1 MKKLLAIVAEFSLFL
16 LLDVIGGVFYH
27 PFHIE
32 TQLSGARSFAW
43 DGILFMLLAWLLLLL
58 VGAARKRFA
67 ASALPL
73 TIALVLAALA
83 GFFLKVGFATHQW

>member
-1 MKKLLAIVAEFSLFL
+1 MKKLLAIVAEFVLFL
-16 LLDVIGGVFYH
+16 VLNVIGGVFYH
-27 PFHIE
+27 PFHIV
-32 TQLSGARSFAW
+32 TTLSGSRTFAW

-67 ASALPL
+67 ASALPS

>member
-1 MKKLLAIVAEFSLFL
+1 MKKLLITIVEFVLFL
-16 LLDVIGGVFYH
+16 VLNVIGGVFYH

-32 TQLSGARSFAW
+32 TQLTNARSFAW
-43 DGILFMLLAWLLLLL
+43 DGILFMLLAWSLLLL

-67 ASALPL
+67 ASAAPL
-73 TIALVLAALA
+73 TIALLLASLA

>member
-1 MKKLLAIVAEFSLFL
+1 MKMFFAIVAEFALFL

-32 TQLSGARSFAW
+32 TMLSGARSFAW
-43 DGILFMLLAWLLLLL
+43 DGILFMLLAWSLLLL

-67 ASALPL
+67 ASAVPL
-73 TIALVLAALA
+73 SIALVLATAT
-83 GFFLKVGFATHQW
+83 GYVLKVGFATHQW

>member
-1 MKKLLAIVAEFSLFL
+1 MKKLLVLVAQFVLFL
-16 LLDVIGGVFYH
+16 VLNVIGGVFYH

-32 TQLSGARSFAW
+32 TSLSGARSFAW

-67 ASALPL
+67 ASAVPS
-73 TIALVLAALA
+73 TVALVLAGAA
-83 GFFLKVGFATHQW
+83 GFLLKVGFATHRW

>member
-1 MKKLLAIVAEFSLFL
+1 MKMFFAIVAEFALFL
-16 LLDVIGGVFYH
+16 LLNVLGGVFYH

-32 TQLSGARSFAW
+32 TLLSGARSFAW
-43 DGILFMLLAWLLLLL
+43 DGILFMLLAWSLLLL

-67 ASALPL
+67 ASALPA
-73 TIALVLAALA
+73 TIALALAAIA